1 MRYILHSDLNNF
13 YASCECLYDP
23 SIRNKPMVVVGDVE
37 KRHGIVLSKNQIAK
51 KMGVK
56 TGFTVWEA
64 QNCCGSDL
72 VCVGVH
78 FERYYRL
85 SKIVKDIYR
94 EYSDRVESF
103 GIDEAWIDISE
114 RVHNFKEAE
123 DLAHTIRVR
132 VLEETGLT
140 VSIGVS
146 YNKVFAKLGSDLKKP
161 NAVTVITPDNYQ
173 EKVWHLPVSDLLY
186 VGRATNAKLHK
197 MCINTIGDLA
207 KTDEKLLHTLL
218 GKNGVMLHTF
228 ACGLDDTEVR
238 LSAHKEEVKSIGNSM
253 TCPRDLTTIEE
264 VSDILAILSENVAK
278 RMKKEGVYA
287 KEVQLWVKDNTLHT
301 MDRQQQFFLPTNLA
315 SDLHKG
321 ALQLF
326 KEHYMWD
333 HTVRALGVRAVKLVQ
348 QPKQYSIF
356 EDRGKIEK
364 QEHLEQAIRSIRQ
377 KYGYHSIK
385 RASVAGDEEFS
396 EIDME
401 QLAHLIHPT
410 VLHK

>member
-23 SIRNKPMVVVGDVE
+23 TIRNKPMVVVGDVE

-64 QNCCGSDL
+64 TNCCGSDL

-78 FERYYRL
+78 FDRYQRL

-94 EYSDRVESF
+94 QYSGRVESF
-103 GIDEAWIDISE
+103 GIDEAWIDITGS
-114 RVHNFKEAE
+114 VTNFDEAE
-123 DLAHTIRVR
+123 KLAHTIRVR
-132 VLEETGLT
+132 VLEEMGLT

-173 EKVWHLPVSDLLY
+173 EKVWPLPVADLLY
-186 VGRATNAKLHK
+186 VGRATNQKLRK
-197 MCINTIGDLA
+197 MRINTIGDLA
-207 KTDEKLLHTLL
+207 KADEKLLHTLL

-228 ACGLDDTEVR
+228 ACGLDETEVH
-238 LSAHKEEVKSIGNSM
+238 LVGHKEEMKSIGNSM
-253 TCPRDLTTIEE
+253 TCPRDLTTNEE
-264 VSDILAILSENVAK
+264 VSQILSILAENVAK

-287 KEVQLWVKDNTLHT
+287 KEVQLWVRDNTLNS
-301 MDRQQQFFLPTNLA
+301 MDRQQQFFLPTDLA

-321 ALQLF
+321 AMALF
-326 KEHYMWD
+326 AQHYTWE
-333 HTVRALGVRAVKLVQ
+333 HTVRALGVRAVKLMSK
-348 QPKQYSIF
+348 PKQYSIF
-356 EDRGKIEK
+356 EDIEK
-364 QEHLEQAIRSIRQ
+364 IKKQENLEQAIRSIRK

-385 RASVAGDEEFS
+385 KASVAQDEEFD
-396 EIDME
+396 EINME
-401 QLAHLIHPT
+401 DLAHTIHPT
-410 VLHK
+410 VLHR

>member
-1 MRYILHSDLNNF
+1 MHYILHSDLNNF

-64 QNCCGSDL
+64 TNCCGNDL

-78 FERYYRL
+78 FDRYQRL

-94 EYSDRVESF
+94 QYSNRVESF
-103 GIDEAWIDISE
+103 GIDEAWIDITES
-114 RVHNFKEAE
+114 VHTFEEAE
-123 DLAHTIRVR
+123 NLAHTIRVR
-132 VLEETGLT
+132 VIEETGLT

-161 NAVTVITPDNYQ
+161 NAVTVITPTNYQ
-173 EKVWHLPVSDLLY
+173 DKVWQLPVADLLY
-186 VGRATNAKLHK
+186 VGRATNDKLHK

-207 KTDEKLLHTLL
+207 RADEKLLHTLL
-218 GKNGVMLHTF
+218 GKNGIMLHKF
-228 ACGLDDTEVR
+228 ACGLDDTEVH
-238 LSAHKEEVKSIGNSM
+238 LNGYKEEMKSIGNSM
-253 TCPRDLTTIEE
+253 TCPRDLKTNEE
-264 VSDILAILSENVAK
+264 VSQVLSILAENVAK

-287 KEVQLWVKDNTLHT
+287 KEVQLWIKDNTLSSI
-301 MDRQQQFFLPTNLA
+301 DRQQQFFLPTDLA
-315 SDLHKG
+315 SELHKG
-321 ALQLF
+321 AMRLF
-326 KEHYMWD
+326 EEHYTWE
-333 HTVRALGVRAVKLVQ
+333 HTVRALGVRAVKLMSK
-348 QPKQYSIF
+348 PKQYSIF
-356 EDRGKIEK
+356 EDGEK
-364 QEHLEQAIRSIRQ
+364 LNKQANLEQAIRTIRR

-385 RASVAGDEEFS
+385 KASVAADEELDH
-396 EIDME
+396 IDME
-401 QLAHLIHPT
+401 DLAHSIHPT

>member
-13 YASCECLYDP
+13 YASCECLYNP

-64 QNCCGSDL
+64 TNCCGNDL

-78 FERYYRL
+78 FDRYQRL

-94 EYSDRVESF
+94 QYSDRVESF
-103 GIDEAWIDISE
+103 GIDEAWIDITE
-114 RVHNFKEAE
+114 RVHSFQEAE
-123 DLAHTIRVR
+123 ELAHTIRVR

-140 VSIGVS
+140 VSVGVS

-161 NAVTVITPDNYQ
+161 NAVIVITPDNYQ
-173 EKVWHLPVSDLLY
+173 EKVWHLPVGDLLY
-186 VGRATNAKLHK
+186 VGRSTNAKLHK

-207 KTDEKLLHTLL
+207 RAEEKLLHTVL

-228 ACGLDDTEVR
+228 ACGRDEAEVR
-238 LSAHKEEVKSIGNSM
+238 LSSHKEEMKSIGNSM

-264 VSDILAILSENVAK
+264 VSQILTILAENVAR

-287 KEVQLWVKDNTLHT
+287 KEVQLWVKDNTLSS
-301 MDRQQQFFLPTNLA
+301 MDRQQQFFLPTDLA
-315 SDLHKG
+315 SDLQKG
-321 ALQLF
+321 ALALF
-326 KEHYMWD
+326 KEHYTWD
-333 HTVRALGVRAVKLVQ
+333 HTVRALGVRAVKLV
-348 QPKQYSIF
+348 PKPRQCSIF
-356 EDRGKIEK
+356 EDVKKLEK
-364 QEHLEQAIRSIRQ
+364 QANLEQAIRKIRK

-385 RASVAGDEEFS
+385 RASVAGDEKLDA
-396 EIDME
+396 IDME
-401 QLAHLIHPT
+401 ELAHVIHPM